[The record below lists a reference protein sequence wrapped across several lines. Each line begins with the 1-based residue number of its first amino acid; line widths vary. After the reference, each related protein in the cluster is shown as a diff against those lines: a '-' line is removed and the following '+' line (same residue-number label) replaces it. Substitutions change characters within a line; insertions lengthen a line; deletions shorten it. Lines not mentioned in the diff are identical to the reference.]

1 MDIFEQVKKILCD
14 QLDLEEE
21 QVNEDS
27 EVIDDLGAD
36 SLDIVDLVM
45 TLEEEFDT
53 EIPDED
59 IENLKT
65 VGDIVKYIEDRVAE
79 YDSSALSPSFG
90 PTKTV
95 LCQNLWHKAVFFLWI
110 RAKSAQL
117 RAFLLNLSQEGNIIK
132 GISAACRP
140 CV

>member
-59 IENLKT
+59 IEILKT

-79 YDSSALSPSFG
+79 
-90 PTKTV
+90 
-95 LCQNLWHKAVFFLWI
+95 
-110 RAKSAQL
+110 
-117 RAFLLNLSQEGNIIK
+117 
-132 GISAACRP
+132 
-140 CV
+140 